1 VPDEV
6 PVESPLDLVPVVDV
20 EVDGPVTEVVVE
32 PIEEVIFVV
41 EDDPPVVEDAAD
53 EDEDEELAAFVD
65 ANPAL

>member
-6 PVESPLDLVPVVDV
+6 PVESPLDFVPVVEVD
-20 EVDGPVTEVVVE
+20 VDGPVTEAVVE
-32 PIEEVIFVV
+32 PIEEVTFVV

-65 ANPAL
+65 ANPGL